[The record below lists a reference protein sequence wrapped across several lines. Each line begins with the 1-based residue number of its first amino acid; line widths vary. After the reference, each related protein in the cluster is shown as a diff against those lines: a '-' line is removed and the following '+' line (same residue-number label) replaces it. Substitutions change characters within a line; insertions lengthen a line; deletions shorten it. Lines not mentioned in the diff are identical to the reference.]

1 MADEANNQSNSKTPT
16 QSLQA
21 RPALRELPPE
31 FFVFFI
37 DMANALIDNSEQF
50 KLVKYVKELVS
61 RPDCN
66 HIMIATG
73 YWDLPGTALVYEELK
88 DFFSRGGKLDL
99 LIGQE
104 PQLQYYQTSQ
114 EVRQFPDFYIQRD
127 VDSLTDEY
135 KPIGKLII
143 DNALTKDNPD
153 GKFEIRVYGQGEHKE
168 FLHAKCYIFL
178 GNNHTLATG
187 IVGSSNFTLKGLQGN
202 AELNYLEENGN
213 SVAAPFTEYS
223 TSKSHKAW
231 FEELWQNSELWSG
244 KFIKN
249 ILKPS
254 PIGVGIEKDNEAEK
268 SLSPYEV
275 YIKYLQL
282 QFGDMVDANTSE
294 ILKSYLP
301 PSFNTLEY
309 QLDAVK
315 QCFSV
320 MKRFGGFILGDVVGL
335 GKTIVGVLLIRHF
348 LENAE
353 SLGRAR
359 KVLIVTPPA
368 IKKAWEK
375 TIKDFDND
383 NPRNNIELNVD
394 FVMTGSIGK
403 ITDELED
410 ADDIDD
416 SDEIEN
422 FEVSNYGMVLIDE
435 SHNFRNSETQKY
447 KAIDDL
453 IGLINPTPYVALLS
467 ATPQN
472 NSPKDLYNQI
482 RLFQRTPNN
491 SNLPNVEGGKLDSLF
506 NAKERRFK
514 EARAISQDTDEGKI
528 QARTIVKEVSEKIRS
543 SVLNDIV
550 VRRTRTDIRNLY
562 GEDAELLK
570 FPTVKGPHKL
580 EYKMD
585 EELSKLFSDTVDA
598 ICPPAIGESFDPN
611 KHIGFYRYAAITQFV
626 DEDNK
631 KLYEKR
637 NLTVDSITQ
646 RLQRIMRMLLVKR
659 LESSLAA
666 FKKTLENL
674 NRYNDVMI
682 DMLQHDCVFICP
694 DLDVNKLHNEY
705 KGDFAGFKTA
715 VDAIIARKRGNNRCF
730 KTSDFKESYLE
741 DLQNDRLL
749 IGDLLERWRE
759 NTEDPKFDRFKEAIN
774 PELFNPKINNPS
786 GLNKPRLV
794 IFTEAIDTLKSLER
808 ALKAK
813 GHKVLGITAQ
823 NRTEMQEAIEANFDA
838 NCKPENRRD
847 DYDVIVTTEVLA
859 EGVNLHRS
867 NVILNYDAPW
877 NATRLMQRIG
887 RVNRIGSTED
897 FVHVFNFFPS
907 DEGNSQIRL
916 IEKAYAKLQ
925 SFHEMFGED
934 NKVFSEREELVEHD
948 LQHFVDGDES
958 PFGPFI
964 KELKAFRDN
973 SSERY
978 DYIASVD
985 ANGLGGVLEIRDE
998 SAHGIFV
1005 FTDNSQELISVD
1017 VEKTQENTSS
1027 NIISSLSTMQR
1038 LKCEPETEYS
1048 HCPSD
1053 NALVEIAKRA
1063 YQKHVAHYITATDSS
1078 RKSANALVVLS
1089 SLRSRSDVTQE
1100 SKKLLKQ
1107 IEKLVR
1113 AKDHYVIKQV
1123 MRFENYQGSLFGAD
1137 DDINALLDAA
1147 LSNLANRVQAKRG
1160 DAKLVLYSE
1169 TKSNN

>member
-1 MADEANNQSNSKTPT
+1 
-16 QSLQA
+16 
-21 RPALRELPPE
+21 
-31 FFVFFI
+31 
-37 DMANALIDNSEQF
+37 MANALIDNSEQF
-50 KLVKYVKELVS
+50 KLVKYIKELVS

-73 YWDLPGTALVYEELK
+73 YWGLPGTALIYEELK
-88 DFFSRGGKLDL
+88 DFFARGGKLDL

-104 PQLQYYQTSQ
+104 PQLQYYQASQ

-143 DNALTKDNPD
+143 DNALTEEKPD

-178 GNNHTLATG
+178 GNNHMLATG

-231 FEELWQNSELWSG
+231 FEELWQNSEPWSG

-254 PIGVGIEKDNEAEK
+254 PIGVGIEEDNKEEK

-294 ILKSYLP
+294 VLKSYLP

-375 TIKDFDND
+375 TIKDFDNN
-383 NPRNNIELNVD
+383 NPRNNIELSVD
-394 FVMTGSIGK
+394 FVTTGSIEK
-403 ITDELED
+403 FTDELED
-410 ADDIDD
+410 AEDIDD

-506 NAKERRFK
+506 NAMERRFK

-528 QARTIVKEVSEKIRS
+528 QARAIVKEVSEKIRS

-550 VRRTRTDIRNLY
+550 VRRTRTDIKNLY
-562 GEDAELLK
+562 GEDAELLR

-646 RLQRIMRMLLVKR
+646 RLQRIMRILLVKR

-674 NRYNDVMI
+674 NRYNEVMI

-694 DLDVNKLHNEY
+694 DIDVNKLHNES
-705 KGDFAGFKTA
+705 KGNFAAFKTA
-715 VDAIIARKRGNNRCF
+715 VEAIIARKGGNNRCF

-774 PELFNPKINNPS
+774 PELFNSEINNPS

-813 GHKVLGITAQ
+813 GHKVLSITAH

-838 NCKPENRRD
+838 NCKPENRHD

-958 PFGPFI
+958 PFGSFI

-985 ANGLGGVLEIRDE
+985 ANGLGGVLKIRDE
-998 SAHGIFV
+998 NAHGIFV

-1017 VEKTQENTSS
+1017 VEKTQEDTSS

-1038 LKCEPETEYS
+1038 LKCEPDTEYS

-1063 YQKHVAHYITATDSS
+1063 YQKHVAHYITAADSS

-1113 AKDHYVIKQV
+1113 AKDNYVIKQV
-1123 MRFENYQGSLFGAD
+1123 MRFDNYQGSLFGAD
-1137 DDINALLDAA
+1137 DDINALLDAS
-1147 LSNLANRVQAKRG
+1147 LSNLANRAQAKRG
-1160 DAKLVLYSE
+1160 DAKLVIYSE

>member
-1 MADEANNQSNSKTPT
+1 
-16 QSLQA
+16 
-21 RPALRELPPE
+21 
-31 FFVFFI
+31 
-37 DMANALIDNSEQF
+37 MANALIDNSEQF
-50 KLVKYVKELVS
+50 KLVKYIKELVS
-61 RPDCN
+61 RPECN

-88 DFFSRGGKLDL
+88 DFFARGGKLDL
-99 LIGQE
+99 MIGQE
-104 PQLQYYQTSQ
+104 PQLQYYQASR
-114 EVRQFPDFYIQRD
+114 EAHQFPDFYIQRD
-127 VDSLTDEY
+127 VESLTDEY

-143 DNALTKDNPD
+143 DNALTEENPT
-153 GKFEIRVYGQGEHKE
+153 GKLEIRVYGQVVHKE

-178 GNNHTLATG
+178 GNGLGTG
-187 IVGSSNFTLKGLQGN
+187 IIGSSNFTAKGLQSN
-202 AELNYLEENGN
+202 AELSYLEENSN
-213 SVAAPFTEYS
+213 CVTADFTQYS
-223 TSKSHKAW
+223 NTKSHKAW

-254 PIGVGIEKDNEAEK
+254 PIGVEIEKDNEAEK

-294 ILKSYLP
+294 VLKSYLP

-335 GKTIVGVLLIRHF
+335 GKTVVGVLLIRHF

-383 NPRNNIELNVD
+383 NPRNNIELSVD
-394 FVMTGSIGK
+394 FVTTGSIGK
-403 ITDELED
+403 IADELENTD
-410 ADDIDD
+410 AIEDC
-416 SDEIEN
+416 DEIEN
-422 FEVSNYGMVLIDE
+422 LEVGNYGMMLIDE

-491 SNLPNVEGGKLDSLF
+491 SNLPNIEGGKLDSLF
-506 NAKERRFK
+506 NAMERRFK
-514 EARAISQDTDEGKI
+514 EARGISQDTDEGK
-528 QARTIVKEVSEKIRS
+528 AEACAIVKEVSEKIRNC
-543 SVLNDIV
+543 VLNDLV

-580 EYKMD
+580 EYRMD
-585 EELSKLFSDTVDA
+585 EELAKLFADTVDA
-598 ICPPAIGESFDPN
+598 ICPPATGESFDPD

-626 DEDNK
+626 DKDNK

-646 RLQRIMRMLLVKR
+646 RLQRIMRILLVKR

-682 DMLQHDCVFICP
+682 DMLQHDCIFICP
-694 DLDVNKLHNEY
+694 DIDVNKLHNEH
-705 KGDFAGFKTA
+705 KGNFPAFKA
-715 VDAIIARKRGNNRCF
+715 SVEAAIEHKGGNNRCF
-730 KTSDFKESYLE
+730 KASDFNESYLA
-741 DLQNDRLL
+741 DLQNDRLR
-749 IGDLLERWRE
+749 IGSLLERWRE
-759 NTEDPKFDRFKEAIN
+759 NTEDPKFDRFKDAIN
-774 PELFNPKINNPS
+774 PELFNPEINNPS
-786 GLNKPRLV
+786 GVNKPRLV

-813 GHKVLGITAQ
+813 GHKVLSITAQ

-838 NCKPENRRD
+838 NCKQENRRD
-847 DYDVIVTTEVLA
+847 DYDVIITTEVLA

-964 KELKAFRDN
+964 KELKAFQDN

-978 DYIASVD
+978 NYIASVD
-985 ANGLGGVLEIRDE
+985 ADGLGGVLQTNEE
-998 SAHGIFV
+998 NAHGIFV
-1005 FTDNSQELISVD
+1005 FTDNSQELISVE
-1017 VEKTQENTSS
+1017 VEKTQDENPSR
-1027 NIISSLSTMQR
+1027 IISSLATMQR
-1038 LKCEPETEYS
+1038 LKCAPDTEYS
-1048 HCPSD
+1048 NQKFD
-1053 NALVEIAKRA
+1053 TRLFDVAKRA
-1063 YQKHVAHYITATDSS
+1063 YQKHVTHYITASDSS
-1078 RKSANALVVLS
+1078 KKSKNALAVLDN
-1089 SLRSRSDVTQE
+1089 LRSRSDVTHE

-1113 AKDHYVIKQV
+1113 AKDNYVIKQV
-1123 MRFENYQGSLFGAD
+1123 MRFENYKGSLFGTD
-1137 DDINALLDAA
+1137 EDINALLEAA
-1147 LSNLANRVQAKRG
+1147 LSNLANRAQAKRG
-1160 DAKLVLYSE
+1160 EAKPVLYSE

>member
-1 MADEANNQSNSKTPT
+1 
-16 QSLQA
+16 
-21 RPALRELPPE
+21 
-31 FFVFFI
+31 
-37 DMANALIDNSEQF
+37 MANALIDNSEQF
-50 KLVKYVKELVS
+50 KLVKYIKELVS

-104 PQLQYYQTSQ
+104 PQLQYYQASR
-114 EVRQFPDFYIQRD
+114 EAHQFPDFYIQRD
-127 VDSLTDEY
+127 VESLTDEY

-143 DNALTKDNPD
+143 DNALTEENPD

-178 GNNHTLATG
+178 GNGLGTG
-187 IVGSSNFTLKGLQGN
+187 IIGSSNFTAKGLQSN
-202 AELNYLEENGN
+202 AELNYLEENSN
-213 SVAAPFTEYS
+213 CVTADFTLYS
-223 TSKSHKAW
+223 NTKSHKAW

-254 PIGVGIEKDNEAEK
+254 PIGVEIEKDNETENP
-268 SLSPYEV
+268 LTPYDV

-335 GKTIVGVLLIRHF
+335 GKTVVGVLLIRHF

-375 TIKDFDND
+375 TIQDFDND
-383 NPRNNIELNVD
+383 NPRNNIGLCVE
-394 FVMTGSIGK
+394 FVTTGSIGK

-410 ADDIDD
+410 VDDVDD
-416 SDEIEN
+416 SDEIDN
-422 FEVSNYGMVLIDE
+422 IEVGNYGLVLIDE
-435 SHNFRNSETQKY
+435 SHNFRNSDTQKY

-453 IGLINPTPYVALLS
+453 IGIINPTPYVALLS

-506 NAKERRFK
+506 NAMERRFK

-528 QARTIVKEVSEKIRS
+528 QARTIVKEISEKIRS
-543 SVLNDIV
+543 SVLNDLV

-570 FPTVKGPHKL
+570 FPIVKGPHKL
-580 EYKMD
+580 EYQMD
-585 EELSKLFSDTVDA
+585 EELSKLFADTVDA

-611 KHIGFYRYAAITQFV
+611 KHIGFYRYAAITHFV
-626 DEDNK
+626 DEGNK

-646 RLQRIMRMLLVKR
+646 RLQRIMRILLVKR

-674 NRYNDVMI
+674 NRYNEVMI
-682 DMLQHDCVFICP
+682 DMLQHDCVFIYP
-694 DLDVNKLHNEY
+694 DIDVNKLHNECN
-705 KGDFAGFKTA
+705 GNFSAFKIA
-715 VDAIIARKRGNNRCF
+715 VETIIARKGGNNRRF
-730 KTSDFKESYLE
+730 KTSDFKESYLA
-741 DLQNDRLL
+741 DLQNDKLL
-749 IGDLLERWRE
+749 IGSLLERWRE
-759 NTEDPKFDRFKEAIN
+759 NTEDPKFDRFKDAIN
-774 PELFNPKINNPS
+774 PELFNPEINNPS
-786 GLNKPRLV
+786 GVNKPRLV

-813 GHKVLGITAQ
+813 GHKVLSISAG
-823 NRTEMQEAIEANFDA
+823 NRTERQEEIEANFDA
-838 NCKPENRRD
+838 NCKPDKRRD

-948 LQHFVDGDES
+948 LQHFVDGEES

-998 SAHGIFV
+998 NAHGIFV

-1017 VEKTQENTSS
+1017 VEKTQEDTSS
-1027 NIISSLSTMQR
+1027 NIISSLSTMLR
-1038 LKCEPETEYS
+1038 LKCEPDAEFSNMQCDDTL
-1048 HCPSD
+1048 
-1053 NALVEIAKRA
+1053 AEIAKRT
-1063 YQKHVAHYITATDSS
+1063 YQKHVAHYITAADSS
-1078 RKSANALVVLS
+1078 RKSADALAVLS

-1113 AKDHYVIKQV
+1113 AKDNYVIKQV

-1147 LSNLANRVQAKRG
+1147 LSNLANRAQAKRG
-1160 DAKLVLYSE
+1160 DAKLIIYSE
-1169 TKSNN
+1169 TKRNN

>member
-1 MADEANNQSNSKTPT
+1 
-16 QSLQA
+16 
-21 RPALRELPPE
+21 
-31 FFVFFI
+31 
-37 DMANALIDNSEQF
+37 MANALLDNSEQF
-50 KLVKYVKELVS
+50 KLVKYIKELVS

-88 DFFSRGGKLDL
+88 GFFAQGGKLDL

-104 PQLQYYQTSQ
+104 PQLQYYQESQ

-127 VDSLTDEY
+127 VESLTDEY

-143 DNALTKDNPD
+143 DNALTEENPD

-178 GNNHTLATG
+178 GNNHMLATG

-254 PIGVGIEKDNEAEK
+254 PIGVEIEKDNEAEK

-375 TIKDFDND
+375 TIKDFDNN
-383 NPRNNIELNVD
+383 NPRNNIELSVD
-394 FVMTGSIGK
+394 FVTTGSIEK

-422 FEVSNYGMVLIDE
+422 FEVCNYGMVLIDE

-506 NAKERRFK
+506 NAMERRFK

-550 VRRTRTDIRNLY
+550 VRRTRTDIKNLY
-562 GEDAELLK
+562 GEDAELLR

-646 RLQRIMRMLLVKR
+646 RLQRIMRILLVKR

-674 NRYNDVMI
+674 NRYNEVMI

-694 DLDVNKLHNEY
+694 DIDVNKLHNES
-705 KGDFAGFKTA
+705 KGNFAAFKTA
-715 VDAIIARKRGNNRCF
+715 VEAIIARKGGNNRCF
-730 KTSDFKESYLE
+730 KTSDFKEPYLE

-774 PELFNPKINNPS
+774 PELFNPEINNPS

-813 GHKVLGITAQ
+813 GHKVLSITAQ

-838 NCKPENRRD
+838 NCKSDNRRD

-998 SAHGIFV
+998 NAHGIFV

-1017 VEKTQENTSS
+1017 VEKTQEDTSS

-1038 LKCEPETEYS
+1038 LKCEPDTEYS

-1063 YQKHVAHYITATDSS
+1063 YQKHVAHYITAADSS

-1113 AKDHYVIKQV
+1113 AKDNYVIKQV

-1147 LSNLANRVQAKRG
+1147 LSNLANRAQAKRG
-1160 DAKLVLYSE
+1160 DAKLVIYSE

>member
-1 MADEANNQSNSKTPT
+1 MKPITDKSETPKAVVAGST
-16 QSLQA
+16 NLQIT
-21 RPALRELPPE
+21 ALEDFTL
-31 FFVFFI
+31 I

-50 KLVKYVKELVS
+50 KLVKYIKELVS
-61 RPDCN
+61 RPDCS

-73 YWDLPGTALVYEELK
+73 YWDLPGTALVYAEIK
-88 DFFSRGGKLDL
+88 DFFARGGKLDL

-104 PQLQYYQTSQ
+104 PQLQYYQTSR
-114 EVRQFPDFYIQRD
+114 EAHEFPDFYIQRD

-143 DNALTKDNPD
+143 DNALTEENQD

-178 GNNHTLATG
+178 GSNNTLGTG

-223 TSKSHKAW
+223 TSKSHKVW

-249 ILKPS
+249 ILNPS
-254 PIGVGIEKDNEAEK
+254 PIGKKIKEDNEVAK
-268 SLSPYEV
+268 PLTPYEV

-294 ILKSYLP
+294 VLKSYLP

-335 GKTIVGVLLIRHF
+335 GKTVVGVLLIRHF
-348 LENAE
+348 LENTE

-359 KVLIVTPPA
+359 KVLIVTPPP
-368 IKKAWEK
+368 IKQAWIK
-375 TIKDFDND
+375 TIEDFDKD
-383 NPRNNIELNVD
+383 NPRNNIGLSVE
-394 FVMTGSIGK
+394 FVTTGSIVK
-403 ITDELED
+403 IADELED
-410 ADDIDD
+410 IEDMEDY
-416 SDEIEN
+416 DEIEN
-422 FEVSNYGMVLIDE
+422 IEVGNYGLVLIDE
-435 SHNFRNSETQKY
+435 SHNFRNSDTQKY

-491 SNLPNVEGGKLDSLF
+491 SNLPNVEGGKLDSFF
-506 NAKERRFK
+506 NAMEKRFK

-528 QARTIVKEVSEKIRS
+528 RARKIIKAVSEKIRNC
-543 SVLNDIV
+543 VLNDLV

-598 ICPPAIGESFDPN
+598 ICPPTIEESFDPN

-626 DEDNK
+626 NKDNK

-646 RLQRIMRMLLVKR
+646 RLQRIMRILLVKR

-694 DLDVNKLHNEY
+694 DIDVNKLHHES
-705 KGDFAGFKTA
+705 KGNFTAFKATVEA
-715 VDAIIARKRGNNRCF
+715 AIKHKGGNNRCF
-730 KTSDFKESYLE
+730 KATDFNESYLA
-741 DLQNDRLL
+741 DLQNDRLR
-749 IGDLLERWRE
+749 IGSLLERWRE

-774 PELFNPKINNPS
+774 PELFNSEINNPS
-786 GLNKPRLV
+786 ELNAPRLV

-813 GHKVLGITAQ
+813 GHRVLSISAE
-823 NRTEMQEAIEANFDA
+823 NRTKMQEDIEANFDA

-887 RVNRIGSTED
+887 RVNRIGSTEK

-916 IEKAYAKLQ
+916 VEKAYAKLQ

-964 KELKAFRDN
+964 KELKAFQDN
-973 SSERY
+973 YPERY
-978 DYIASVD
+978 EYISSID
-985 ANGLGGVLEIRDE
+985 ANNLGGVLPSNDG
-998 SAHGIFV
+998 STHGVYV
-1005 FTDNSQELISVD
+1005 FTDNTQGLISVEA
-1017 VEKTQENTSS
+1017 VKTQEGSS
-1027 NIISSLSTMQR
+1027 AHVISSLATMQR
-1038 LKCEPETEYS
+1038 LKCQPDTKYIDS
-1048 HCPSD
+1048 SND
-1053 NALVEIAKRA
+1053 DMLADIAKRA
-1063 YQKHVAHYITATDSS
+1063 YQKHVVQTKTKRDTG
-1078 RKSANALVVLS
+1078 KKVDKALEILS
-1089 SLRSRSDVTQE
+1089 TLRSRKDVTKE
-1100 SKKLLKQ
+1100 SKKLLMD
-1107 IEKLVR
+1107 IERIVLG
-1113 AKDHYVIKQV
+1113 KDNFVIKQV
-1123 MRFENYQGSLFGAD
+1123 LKFADSQMSLFGVD
-1137 DDINALLDAA
+1137 YEINALIDTSM
-1147 LSNLANRVQAKRG
+1147 SNLANRVLKKRG

-1169 TKSNN
+1169 TKPNI

>member
-1 MADEANNQSNSKTPT
+1 MS
-16 QSLQA
+16 
-21 RPALRELPPE
+21 
-31 FFVFFI
+31 FI

-50 KLVKYVKELVS
+50 KLVKYIKELVS
-61 RPDCN
+61 RPECN

-88 DFFSRGGKLDL
+88 DFFAQGGKLDL

-104 PQLQYYQTSQ
+104 PQLQYYQASSATH
-114 EVRQFPDFYIQRD
+114 QFPDFYIQRD
-127 VDSLTDEY
+127 VESLTDEY

-143 DNALTKDNPD
+143 DNALTEENPN
-153 GKFEIRVYGQGEHKE
+153 GKFEIRVYGQGGHKE

-231 FEELWQNSELWSG
+231 FEDLWQNSELWSG

-254 PIGVGIEKDNEAEK
+254 PIGVEIEKDNEAEK

-294 ILKSYLP
+294 VLKSYLP

-335 GKTIVGVLLIRHF
+335 GKTVVGVLLIRHF

-375 TIKDFDND
+375 TIKDFDNE
-383 NPRNNIELNVD
+383 NPRNNIELSVD
-394 FVMTGSIGK
+394 FVTTGSIGK
-403 ITDELED
+403 ITDELEN
-410 ADDIDD
+410 ADDIED

-422 FEVSNYGMVLIDE
+422 IEFRNYGMVLIDE

-506 NAKERRFK
+506 NAMERRFK
-514 EARAISQDTDEGKI
+514 EARGISQDTNEGKAE
-528 QARTIVKEVSEKIRS
+528 ARAIVKEISEMIRTC
-543 SVLNDIV
+543 VLNDLV
-550 VRRTRTDIRNLY
+550 VRRTRADIKNLY

-580 EYKMD
+580 EYRMD
-585 EELSKLFSDTVDA
+585 EELSKLFADTVDA
-598 ICPPAIGESFDPN
+598 ICPPATGESFDPY

-626 DEDNK
+626 NKDNK

-646 RLQRIMRMLLVKR
+646 RLQRIMRILLVKR

-694 DLDVNKLHNEY
+694 DIDVNKLHKEH
-705 KGDFAGFKTA
+705 KGNFAAFKA
-715 VDAIIARKRGNNRCF
+715 VVEATIEHKGGNNRCF
-730 KTSDFKESYLE
+730 KASDFNESYLE
-741 DLQNDRLL
+741 DLQNDSLR
-749 IGDLLERWRE
+749 IGSLLERWRE
-759 NTEDPKFDRFKEAIN
+759 NTEDPKFDCFKEAIN
-774 PELFNPKINNPS
+774 PELFNPEINNPS
-786 GLNKPRLV
+786 GVNKSRLV

-813 GHKVLGITAQ
+813 GHKVLSITAQ
-823 NRTEMQEAIEANFDA
+823 NRTDMQEAIEANFDA
-838 NCKPENRRD
+838 NCKPESRCD

-964 KELKAFRDN
+964 KELKVFQVH
-973 SSERY
+973 SPERY
-978 DYIASVD
+978 DYISSVD
-985 ANGLGGVLEIRDE
+985 ADGLGGVLQTNEE
-998 SAHGIFV
+998 NSHGIFV
-1005 FTDNSQELISVD
+1005 FTDNSQELISVE
-1017 VEKTQENTSS
+1017 VEKTQEDTPSR
-1027 NIISSLSTMQR
+1027 IISSVATMQL
-1038 LKCEPETEYS
+1038 LKCTPDAEYS
-1048 HCPSD
+1048 NKKLD
-1053 NALVEIAKRA
+1053 TILFDAAKRA
-1063 YQKHVAHYITATDSS
+1063 YQKHVAHYITASDSS
-1078 RKSANALVVLS
+1078 KKSKNALAVLDD
-1089 SLRSRSDVTQE
+1089 LRSRSDVTQE

-1113 AKDHYVIKQV
+1113 AKDNYVIKQV
-1123 MRFENYQGSLFGAD
+1123 MRFENYQGSLFGTD
-1137 DDINALLDAA
+1137 EDINALLEAA
-1147 LSNLANRVQAKRG
+1147 LSNLANRAQAKRG
-1160 DAKLVLYSE
+1160 EAKLVLYSE
-1169 TKSNN
+1169 TKNNN